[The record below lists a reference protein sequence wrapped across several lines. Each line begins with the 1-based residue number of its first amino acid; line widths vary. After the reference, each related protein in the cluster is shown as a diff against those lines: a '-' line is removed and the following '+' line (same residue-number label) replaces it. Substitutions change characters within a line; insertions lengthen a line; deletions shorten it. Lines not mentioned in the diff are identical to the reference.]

1 MALQDLV
8 RFLLPR
14 DEHFFV
20 FLEKQASI
28 AHEAATVLAAF
39 GGGEPA
45 ERVQPRLEAIELE
58 GDEVVAKLE
67 RALQET
73 FVTPIDRE
81 DIQRLSAELDD
92 VTDFIDEAGRE
103 AALYGVPRA
112 THAMNE
118 LIETLSSCT
127 HDLDEAPCAAR
138 A

>member
-58 GDEVVAKLE
+58 GDEVVVVVLGRRRPSPRDEGLVLWGAVSV
-67 RALQET
+67 ALA
-73 FVTPIDRE
+73 V
-81 DIQRLSAELDD
+81 
-92 VTDFIDEAGRE
+92 VTDAFLGFR
-103 AALYGVPRA
+103 
-112 THAMNE
+112 
-118 LIETLSSCT
+118 
-127 HDLDEAPCAAR
+127 
-138 A
+138 